1 MKYED
6 LDCKQKEVIKVV
18 LEKDCIILVIGGA
31 GTGKT
36 TNALWCARGLFEQFT
51 DYPNPR
57 VLFLTFS
64 RAAISQIM
72 RRCPGVIAENESN
85 VEIMTFHA
93 LAYRLIRSFGSSAL
107 LRWTMAIMVSIRG
120 FMANCLTFGFLPIA
134 STRSSVRFS
143 ASSGYLARYHFRA
156 KSLI

>member
-18 LEKDCIILVIGGA
+18 LERDCIILVLGGA

-36 TNALWCARGLFEQFT
+36 TNALWCARELFEQLN
-51 DYPNPR
+51 DYPKPR

-72 RRCPGVIAENESN
+72 RRCPGVIAEYESN

-93 LAYRLIRSFGSSAL
+93 LAYRLIRSFG
-107 LRWTMAIMVSIRG
+107 
-120 FMANCLTFGFLPIA
+120 
-134 STRSSVRFS
+134 
-143 ASSGYLARYHFRA
+143 RYA
-156 KSLI
+156 G